1 MITEESE
8 NRRAPSKK
16 LRSVKPYDFQEEN
29 EKLIRENKE
38 LERTIE
44 KLEFFNGLLEKEI
57 RELKGEGDHQEQGPG
72 SPAPLPF
79 YYRPKKKV
87 SKQAFNLVLAL
98 AIFLGA
104 FALYSIFIVKA
115 DYPFLRRIQGKPP
128 VELLSPAPNGN
139 NTRDAALPASPARDR
154 QSSNALPPTGKVE
167 LQASPGA
174 VQASGET
181 AIKENKRSSEASL
194 APLPNQAQGGSAASQ
209 DAGSPSASPQQQKN
223 ASATP
228 AERNTETTVA
238 AVNTLPASS
247 GGASVPNAASSNSP
261 ASKNE
266 GSFSIKGDVASV
278 SNAPTQ
284 SSPAVQQP
292 AASETSPATG
302 NNNKKQLGVYKVAS
316 KANFYNK
323 PDPSAL
329 NGTFI
334 YQFSPAEL
342 HALDE
347 TKDFIYVNATN
358 NLGNT
363 INGWLSKQDL
373 RRIDK

>member
-194 APLPNQAQGGSAASQ
+194 APLPNQAQGGSVASQ

-278 SNAPTQ
+278 SNAPTP